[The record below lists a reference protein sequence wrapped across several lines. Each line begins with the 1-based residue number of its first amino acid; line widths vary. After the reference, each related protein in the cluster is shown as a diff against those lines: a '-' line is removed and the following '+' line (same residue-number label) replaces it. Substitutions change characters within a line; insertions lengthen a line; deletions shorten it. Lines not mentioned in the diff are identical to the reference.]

1 MMPDEQPTG
10 HLKVDLGGQTAI
22 VTGASQGIGRAIA
35 FALGNAGANVACIA
49 RNAEKLADTVK
60 TITDAG
66 GAAAAFA
73 CDVTNSESVAKT
85 VADVVGKW
93 GKLDIL
99 VNNAGITRDQLIPRM
114 SDDDWDAVL
123 DTNLKGTFLF
133 SREAATLMRKS
144 RAGRIIN
151 ITSVSGLIGNS
162 GQCNYSASKA
172 GVIGFT
178 RTLASELAARNVT
191 VNAIAPGFIETEMSA
206 ELGEVMLDAAK
217 KRIPAK
223 RLGQPS
229 DVADAVLFLA
239 SEAAS
244 YITGQVLTVDGG
256 MTSCM
261 R

>member
-1 MMPDEQPTG
+1 
-10 HLKVDLGGQTAI
+10 
-22 VTGASQGIGRAIA
+22 
-35 FALGNAGANVACIA
+35 
-49 RNAEKLADTVK
+49 
-60 TITDAG
+60 TDAG
-66 GAAAAFA
+66 GTAAAFA
-73 CDVTNSESVAKT
+73 CDVTNVESVVKV
-85 VADVVGKW
+85 VADVVEKFD
-93 GKLDIL
+93 KLDIL

-114 SDDDWDAVL
+114 SDEDWDAVL

-133 SREAATLMRKS
+133 SREAAKLMRRTRS
-144 RAGRIIN
+144 GRIIN

-178 RTLASELAARNVT
+178 RTLASELAGRKVT

-206 ELGEVMLDAAK
+206 ELGEVVLDAMT

-223 RLGQPS
+223 RLGQPA
-229 DVADAVLFLA
+229 DVADSVLFLA
-239 SEAAS
+239 SGAAA

-256 MTSCM
+256 LTDCM